1 MSVTSRNG
9 EKISIA
15 HNDNSENYL
24 CSSSYISFK
33 VSDANVLE
41 PRFLNLFFK
50 RSEFDRYARY
60 NSWGSARETFNWED
74 MQDIEIPLPK
84 LSVQKSIVDI
94 YNAYITR
101 KEINE
106 KLKQQIKDI
115 CPILI
120 SGAVKE
126 AKAHAK
132 I

>member
-1 MSVTSRNG
+1 
-9 EKISIA
+9 
-15 HNDNSENYL
+15 
-24 CSSSYISFK
+24 
-33 VSDANVLE
+33 
-41 PRFLNLFFK
+41 
-50 RSEFDRYARY
+50 
-60 NSWGSARETFNWED
+60 

-84 LSVQKSIVDI
+84 LSVQKSIVEI